1 MPIFNGIIKSDN
13 NSLVRKPT
21 TAFAGIVGFPL
32 TYAVLPYAQPN
43 NLVGW
48 FNNGDGITTAT
59 GVSAWV
65 DRISGASLAQGTGA
79 LQPTYTQQVQ
89 TLNGKNKVAFA
100 STQYLSAGDVFD
112 LRTNSGLTLCY
123 YGKIISSNTNRT
135 LCGKVGLATGAVT
148 VAGEYKFQMGFST
161 IQAQFYDTAA
171 KTTAA
176 ATFDPNKNYLYT
188 LVIDRTNSLL
198 SLYVNEGLI
207 GTVAISNAATDYDNG
222 SPFIIGTSSVQQVMD
237 ALEVLVYDIAL
248 SRAEIAQ
255 NSISLRGKF
264 GQI

>member
-65 DRISGASLAQGTGA
+65 DRISGASLAQATGA

-89 TLNGKNKVAFA
+89 AINGKNKIAFA
-100 STQYLSAGDVFD
+100 ATQLLSAGDVFD
-112 LRTNSGLTLCY
+112 VRTNTGFTVQF
-123 YGKIISSNTNRT
+123 YGKISAQAINRM
-135 LCGKVGLATGAVT
+135 LIGKAPNFAAPT
-148 VAGEYKFQMGFST
+148 VAGEYQIVHNGTNYCCRFFDNVSL
-161 IQAQFYDTAA
+161 
-171 KTTAA
+171 KTTG
-176 ATFDPNKNYLYT
+176 TFAVDTNNYYLYSI
-188 LVIDRTNSLL
+188 VIDITNSLL
-198 SLYVNEGLI
+198 SFYVNEKAV
-207 GTVAISNAATDYDNG
+207 GTVAISNTAVDYNNG
-222 SPFIIGTSSVQQVMD
+222 SAFGIGSSGSIATCE
-237 ALEVLVYDIAL
+237 ALEVLVYQTAL
-248 SRAEIAQ
+248 TQAEVSQ
-255 NSISLRGKF
+255 NVISLKGKF
-264 GQI
+264 GQP

>member
-48 FNNGDGITTAT
+48 FNNADGITTAT

-89 TLNGKNKVAFA
+89 AINGKNKIAFA

-112 LRTNSGLTLCY
+112 LRTNGGVTVCY
-123 YGKIISSNTNRT
+123 YGKIISSSANRT
-135 LCGKVGLATGAVT
+135 LCGKVGIATGAVS
-148 VAGEYKFQMGFST
+148 VAGEYKFQMAATT
-161 IQAQFYDTAA
+161 ISAQFFDTAA
-171 KTTAA
+171 KTTGTAS
-176 ATFDPNKNYLYT
+176 FDPNNYYLYT
-188 LVIDRTNSLL
+188 LVVDRTNSLL
-198 SLYVNEGLI
+198 SLYINESVVA
-207 GTVAISNAATDYDNG
+207 TVAISNAATDYNNG
-222 SPFIIGTSSVQQVMD
+222 SPFIIGTSNTLQVMETM
-237 ALEVLVYDIAL
+237 EVLVYQSAL
-248 SRAEIAQ
+248 TQAEVSQ
-255 NSISLRGKF
+255 NVTALKGKY